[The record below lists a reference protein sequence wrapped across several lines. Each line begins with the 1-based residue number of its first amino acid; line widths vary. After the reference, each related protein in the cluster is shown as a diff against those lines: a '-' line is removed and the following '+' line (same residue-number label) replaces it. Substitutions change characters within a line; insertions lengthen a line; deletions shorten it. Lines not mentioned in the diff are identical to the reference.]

1 MIRGFLAENEELNQ
15 AIASGRLKVVTIYF
29 EDDAEL
35 WKRYIASEAKAEYL
49 HGWDY
54 SGEIDQHT
62 LFDLRAIPYMF
73 LVDKDKKILK
83 KDLLYNEVSDYLKY
97 FHIID

>member
-1 MIRGFLAENEELNQ
+1 MQKNKSLKKCPLKIIINERFLFFTSNLF
-15 AIASGRLKVVTIYF
+15 SLF
-29 EDDAEL
+29 
-35 WKRYIASEAKAEYL
+35 
-49 HGWDY
+49 Y
-54 SGEIDQHT
+54 SGEIDKNT

-73 LVDKDKKILK
+73 LVDKDKKIIK